1 MANRRMFSLDVVDTD
16 AFLDMPLTAQA
27 YYFHLGMRA
36 DDDGFIDNPKRIQ
49 RMVGCNDDDL
59 RLLLAKGFVIPFN
72 NGVCVIRHWKVH
84 NYIRGDRYK
93 KTIYTAEMGMLT
105 MSENGEYIPMD
116 TTGIP
121 SCNQVTYQMDTQDRL
136 GKDKSILCSPN
147 VERETPSEENQPSEP
162 DKKTALQ
169 QDREDFEKIY
179 AAYPKKQG
187 KAKAFEYYWGYVG
200 KGRVINGTRY
210 RLDKREIY
218 LAVVNYVQQMEEAGT
233 QLQFYKNFDTFMN
246 KAVLDYLPE
255 RNGT

>member
-16 AFLDMPLTAQA
+16 AFLDMPLTTQA

-105 MSENGEYIPMD
+105 MSESGEYIPMD

-121 SCNQVTYQMDTQDRL
+121 SCN
-136 GKDKSILCSPN
+136 
-147 VERETPSEENQPSEP
+147 
-162 DKKTALQ
+162 
-169 QDREDFEKIY
+169 
-179 AAYPKKQG
+179 
-187 KAKAFEYYWGYVG
+187 
-200 KGRVINGTRY
+200 
-210 RLDKREIY
+210 
-218 LAVVNYVQQMEEAGT
+218 
-233 QLQFYKNFDTFMN
+233 
-246 KAVLDYLPE
+246 
-255 RNGT
+255 